1 MQDLKTRI
9 WEKLSGC
16 SLRKLEET
24 SSGDAA
30 VLIPV
35 LSRDRPCLL
44 LTRRTQDVATH
55 KGQISFPGGLRENL
69 DASLRE
75 TALRE
80 TEEEVGIPRIYVEVL
95 GRFHDYLSVTNY
107 RVAAFVGFL
116 KEGFP
121 ASLNPREVDCILEVP
136 FDFFRETVP
145 KRQVLRHDGEERTVY
160 SYDYQGEVIWGLT
173 AGIIRDFLEML
184 EPPD

>member
-1 MQDLKTRI
+1 MQELKTRI

-24 SSGDAA
+24 STGCAA

-35 LSRDRPCLL
+35 FSRDRLCLL
-44 LTRRTQDVATH
+44 LTRHTQDVATH
-55 KGQISFPGGLRENL
+55 KGQISFPGGFREDL
-69 DASLRE
+69 DPSLRE

-80 TEEEVGIPRIYVEVL
+80 TEEEIGIPRIYVEVL
-95 GRFHDYLSVTNY
+95 GRFHDYLAVTNC
-107 RVAAFVGFL
+107 RVATFVGFL

-121 ASLNPREVDCILEVP
+121 TSPNPQEVDRILEVP
-136 FDFFRETVP
+136 LDFFRETAP
-145 KRQVLRHDGEERTVY
+145 KRDIRRHGKEERTVY
-160 SYDYQGEVIWGLT
+160 SYNCQGEVIWGLT

-184 EPPD
+184 EPLD